1 MDLLKHDIINE
12 FPHLKDRIHE
22 LKMHNGHFARLYT
35 RYDEINHEVQK
46 SELGANPM
54 TDEALEVLKKQRLK
68 LKDEIVLMLQPA

>member
-1 MDLLKHDIINE
+1 MDLLKHDITHE

-22 LKMHNGHFARLYT
+22 LKTHNGHFAKLYT